1 MTKIEKTLRE
11 LSDLYD
17 FYTRIQKA
25 KADGGRKKGATV
37 RPTRKR
43 GARVSG

>member
-11 LSDLYD
+11 LSDLHD

-25 KADGGRKKGATV
+25 KADGGRKKGAAAHS
-37 RPTRKR
+37 TRKR
-43 GARVSG
+43 GTRASG